1 MTRLVEASSTFSGF
15 YAAADPYSVRF
26 RTPIGR
32 KVPPSQNGQGHGH
45 EDRIDLGL
53 PRPASSGMV
62 SKVTSHL
69 ARLFA
74 QTNLTYPRPGSE
86 CGPIGRRLRI
96 VLSFDDIIEDP
107 MPFPTTA
114 R

>member
-62 SKVTSHL
+62 SKVTRLAIWLVSLPRRASRIL
-69 ARLFA
+69 ARDRSADQSADAYVSCF
-74 QTNLTYPRPGSE
+74 
-86 CGPIGRRLRI
+86 
-96 VLSFDDIIEDP
+96 SFDDII
-107 MPFPTTA
+107 
-114 R
+114 